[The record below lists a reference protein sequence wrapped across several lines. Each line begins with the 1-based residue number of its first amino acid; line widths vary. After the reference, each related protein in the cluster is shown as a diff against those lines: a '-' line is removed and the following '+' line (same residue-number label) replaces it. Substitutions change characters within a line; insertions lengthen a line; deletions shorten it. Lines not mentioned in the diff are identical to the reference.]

1 MKTDAEILWANV
13 KKTCKAKGT
22 TVSDIEDKVGYVRG
36 HLRHLAT
43 RGAHIYVEHIRY
55 YAQALGVP
63 MVELMEG
70 MLDE

>member
-1 MKTDAEILWANV
+1 MTDAEILWNNV
-13 KKTCKAKGT
+13 KRICMAKGT
-22 TVSDIEDKVGYVRG
+22 TVSDIEDKVGYTRG
-36 HLRHLAT
+36 HLRQRAT
-43 RGAHIYVEHIRY
+43 RGCNIYVEHIRY